1 MADYDKG
8 LALLQQLGGVDR
20 PAVLDLFASVGA
32 EDFGA
37 EAVAFVYGGVYHR
50 PGLSLPQR
58 QLVTVAA
65 LAALGYA
72 RAQLEFHVTAA
83 RNVGCTREEL
93 DETIRLATGAPAEG
107 GLDERT
113 QRLVLLATHTA
124 TGGVA
129 PELTDHLRALHNAG
143 ARHQAVETILHLAI
157 YAGFPAALNALGRVP
172 GAR

>member
-1 MADYDKG
+1 MADYSKG

-37 EAVAFVYGGVYHR
+37 AAVAVVYGGVYQR

-72 RAQLEFHVTAA
+72 QAQLEFHVVAA
-83 RNVGCTREEL
+83 GNVGCTRAEV
-93 DETIRLATGAPAEG
+93 DETIRLATGAPGQG
-107 GLDERT
+107 GLDELT

-129 PELTDHLRALHNAG
+129 PELTDHLRALHDAG
-143 ARHQAVETILHLAI
+143 AERQAVETVLHLAV

-172 GAR
+172 QAR